1 MSDLSIFKLDS
12 QTINIKD
19 TTARQTADNA
29 KTLATT
35 ANGNAIT
42 ALNKINELESDISA
56 LNSSLA
62 TQSKFVRHG
71 FPNAASVDIGNAANG
86 NWLCGFIVCNI
97 VNVGNFVGYFV
108 FSGSATATVT
118 KLAGDW
124 ITPTLTISNGKIILS
139 ASDYKIVNYVVLIND

>member
-1 MSDLSIFKLDS
+1 MPSHTH
-12 QTINIKD
+12 Q
-19 TTARQTADNA
+19 AYADDNYSGSRV
-29 KTLATT
+29 
-35 ANGNAIT
+35 GNTNPWKQSLI
-42 ALNKINELESDISA
+42 
-56 LNSSLA
+56 NSSLA

-108 FSGSATATVT
+108 FSGSTTATVT
-118 KLAGDW
+118 KIAGDW

-139 ASDYKIVNYVVLIND
+139 ASNYKIANYVVLIND